1 MDKKKKVSLTKLLFS
16 SAKLWILDE
25 PLNGLDEKSIKV
37 FKNICY
43 QHTKT
48 DGAILFTSH
57 IDPKLKVAKKI
68 FLKKKL
74 NKKIYSSFFN
84 DWEKL

>member
-1 MDKKKKVSLTKLLFS
+1 MSNLSHGQKKKVSLTKLLFS

-37 FKNICY
+37 FKNICEK
-43 QHTKT
+43 HTKT

-57 IDPKLKVAKKI
+57 IDPKLKITKKI
-68 FLKKKL
+68 TLQ
-74 NKKIYSSFFN
+74 KI
-84 DWEKL
+84 K